1 MKPVSLADI
10 TYDQGLQLL
19 ALRKQAMD
27 SGRIRRM
34 TPEALANTFPLNAIG
49 QSLVE
54 KLADDGLLDSLKT
67 GIGGLTSRL
76 GAGAQ
81 SVKDQWSKLDPAAR
95 QALATSLAGAG
106 AGAATGA
113 VSAKRRG
120 AKGVG
125 RSAIRGGLA
134 GAALGGGLSLA
145 LNPNLAD
152 KAQGKAQSI
161 LERAQ
166 AQAKPTADAAPA
178 APSGLSASE
187 ISKLTNTANSSTPE
201 LAALASGAGI
211 AAGTRAGYKVLRDR
225 TSYDPQRLY
234 DHIKGLTKDV
244 KKKKGQSGPSTE
256 PLIDK
261 VKLKDAFGDGGDAM
275 TRRGHGP
282 NMFGKMRGAP
292 GRVGTTQDVLANL
305 LPDDKL
311 DRAMQAA
318 NTSGFFNTPPLTQMP
333 SLKSA
338 LKGGVNKANLA
349 QLRADSKTYL
359 KDLAAA
365 ARPGRVR
372 GLAAL
377 AGSGLLAA
385 GATGLNYLNNR
396 GLRSDA
402 AEQLQQ
408 LNSSQP

>member
-49 QSLVE
+49 QSVVE

-67 GIGGLTSRL
+67 RIGGLTSRL
-76 GAGAQ
+76 GEGAQ
-81 SVKDQWSKLDPAAR
+81 GLKDQWSKLDPSAR

-120 AKGVG
+120 VKGVG

-145 LNPNLAD
+145 LDPNLAD
-152 KAQGKAQSI
+152 KAQGKVQAI
-161 LERAQ
+161 LARAQ
-166 AQAKPTADAAPA
+166 AQAEPTADAAPVVPA
-178 APSGLSASE
+178 APSASE

-211 AAGTRAGYKVLRDR
+211 AAGTGAGYKILRDR
-225 TSYDPQRLY
+225 TSYDPGRLRK
-234 DHIKGLTKDV
+234 HIEGLMKDV
-244 KKKKGQSGPSTE
+244 KKKKGQPGPSTTR
-256 PLIDK
+256 LISDADLNK
-261 VKLKDAFGDGGDAM
+261 AFGTSATEM
-275 TRRGHGP
+275 TDMGHGP

-292 GRVGTTQDVLANL
+292 GRVGTTKDILANL
-305 LPDDKL
+305 LPEDKL
-311 DRAMQAA
+311 EPALRAA
-318 NTSGFFNTPPLTQMP
+318 NTSGFFNTPPPQAP
-333 SLKSA
+333 SL
-338 LKGGVNKANLA
+338 GGGLNKANLNRL
-349 QLRADSKTYL
+349 QSEGKTYVKGL
-359 KDLAAA
+359 KDAV
-365 ARPGRVR
+365 RPGRAT

-377 AGSGLLAA
+377 MGSGLLAA
-385 GATGLNYLNNR
+385 GSTGLNYLHNR

-408 LNSSQP
+408 LNSPQP